1 MKRIVRLTESDLA
14 RIVRRVMNEAPTA
27 TSLGLVKVTSAS
39 VTGVHGPGELI
50 TGTGRVF
57 NFSEST
63 NANIFSVTVTVTEEG
78 KKLGLDSS
86 MLKIKT
92 PVTVEYWNESIVQRN
107 KNKNSERYT
116 LGSEPTRNYREG
128 TYTFTF
134 TAPTKRFTNTTGKY
148 LYLFEM
154 TFNTNDSKNPDQTVK
169 FGMSA
174 NSQFGVGGAQ
184 TPVSKN

>member
-1 MKRIVRLTESDLA
+1 MKKIIRLTESDLA

-78 KKLGLDSS
+78 KKLGLDPS

-92 PVTVEYWNESIVQRN
+92 PVTVQFWDERSVQRN
-107 KNKNSERYT
+107 DMSERHT
-116 LGSEPTRNYREG
+116 QGSVATKNYRMG

-134 TAPTKRFTNTTGKY
+134 KAPTKRFTNTTGKY
-148 LYLFEM
+148 LQLFEM

-169 FGMSA
+169 FGMGA

>member
-27 TSLGLVKVTSAS
+27 TSLGLVRANGTS
-39 VTGVHGPGELI
+39 VTGVYGPGELV

-57 NFSEST
+57 NFSQRT
-63 NANIFSVTVTVTEEG
+63 TANIFSVTVTVTEEG
-78 KKLGLDSS
+78 KKLGLDPS

-92 PVTVEYWNESIVQRN
+92 PVTVNFWD
-107 KNKNSERYT
+107 ERSVRQNQQFERHT
-116 LGSEPTRNYREG
+116 LETKATTNYRLG
-128 TYTFTF
+128 TYEFTF
-134 TAPTKRFTNTTGKY
+134 KTPTKRFTNTTGKY

-154 TFNTNDSKNPDQTVK
+154 TFNTNDSKTPDQTVK
-169 FGMSA
+169 FGMGA